1 MARLVRTATILIV
14 AWGAAPAWGE
24 KLIQHSCG
32 ASADAEAIA
41 EADAKMIKANSKQP
55 APPQIET
62 RHMVMISPNTP
73 LQAGNLAVEAF
84 ASLPKVVTEDGFSVA
99 EFTKYVVVG
108 FSQAH
113 GPTGLIVGD
122 DVCGGAGFADDDA
135 ANLFR
140 HNVPKKQGFLAPRLL
155 NCLRDGECA
164 AERSPVNFAA
174 QMPFLQA
181 ITKNKLAGNL
191 LPVVMQSQTADL
203 GAALGEALALLVGPS
218 GIWEG
223 ERVLFVFGSDLS
235 SGLPAATAKDCDE
248 ATSKMIVERS
258 AAQLARSFRKL
269 KAGTAGAWCSS
280 DDALPPGRGSV
291 VAARR
296 VAELL
301 SLTTTRTQVSN
312 SAFER
317 WAAMTAQKDAAAPAP
332 APSAL
337 AAAKPS
343 ATKVDGFA
351 SILFWEDA
359 SSVNERVA
367 AMAPASDP
375 AGFLQ
380 QKSH

>member
-1 MARLVRTATILIV
+1 MARLLRTATIIIV
-14 AWGAAPAWGE
+14 AWGAAPAWGK
-24 KLIQHSCG
+24 KLVQDSCG
-32 ASADAEAIA
+32 ASDDAEAVA
-41 EADAKMIKANSKQP
+41 AAGAKIIKANSKQP

-62 RHMVMISPNTP
+62 RHMVMISPSTP
-73 LQAGNLAVEAF
+73 LHAGNLATEAF

-99 EFTKYVVVG
+99 EFTKYVIVG

-135 ANLFR
+135 ASFFR
-140 HNVPKKQGFLAPRLL
+140 HNVPEKLGFLAPQLL
-155 NCLRDGECA
+155 NCLKDGQCA
-164 AERSPVNFAA
+164 EERSPKNFAA

-248 ATSKMIVERS
+248 ATSKMVVERS
-258 AAQLARSFRKL
+258 AAQLATFFRKL

-280 DDALPPGRGSV
+280 DNALPAGPGSV

-296 VAELL
+296 VAEVL

-317 WAAMTAQKDAAAPAP
+317 WAAMSSQKGAGDPAP
-332 APSAL
+332 AQSAQAAAEPSA
-337 AAAKPS
+337 A
-343 ATKVDGFA
+343 KVDGFA
-351 SILFWEDA
+351 SILFWKDS

-367 AMAPASDP
+367 AMAPASNP

-380 QKSH
+380 QKNH

>member
-1 MARLVRTATILIV
+1 MPRLVRTATILLAAWV
-14 AWGAAPAWGE
+14 ATPAWGK
-24 KLIQHSCG
+24 KLVQGSCG
-32 ASADAEAIA
+32 ASDDAEAVA
-41 EADAKMIKANSKQP
+41 AADAKIIKANSEEP

-62 RHMVMISPNTP
+62 RHMVLISPSSP
-73 LQAGNLAVEAF
+73 LQAGNVATEAF
-84 ASLPKVVTEDGFSVA
+84 ASLPKVVTEDGFPVA

-108 FSQAH
+108 FSKAD
-113 GPTGLIVGD
+113 GPTGIILGD

-135 ANLFR
+135 AMFFR
-140 HNVPKKQGFLAPRLL
+140 ANVPKKLGFLAPRLL
-155 NCLRDGECA
+155 NCLKDGECA
-164 AERSPVNFAA
+164 AERSPDNFAA

-181 ITKNKLAGNL
+181 ITKGKLAGNM

-235 SGLPAATAKDCDE
+235 SGLPADIAKDCDE
-248 ATSKMIVERS
+248 ATSKLIVESS
-258 AAQLARSFRKL
+258 AAQLARFFRKL

-280 DDALPPGRGSV
+280 DNALPAGRGSV

-296 VAELL
+296 LAEQL

-312 SAFER
+312 SASER
-317 WAAMTAQKDAAAPAP
+317 WAAAQQGATAAAAAAPAP

-337 AAAKPS
+337 ATAEPS
-343 ATKVDGFA
+343 AEKVDGFA
-351 SILFWEDA
+351 SILFWKDA
-359 SSVNERVA
+359 GSVNERVA
-367 AMAPASDP
+367 ATAP

-380 QKSH
+380 QNH